1 MDEITSVVPVNN
13 FEFTL
18 YVSVK
23 PHEKKL
29 FTFCVSAT
37 VKSCKCYIYIYTW
50 LYMTMKNSISIKQIH
65 LYHLTWQC

>member
-37 VKSCKCYIYIYTW
+37 VKSCKCYIYIYT
-50 LYMTMKNSISIKQIH
+50 
-65 LYHLTWQC
+65 